1 MRTFLLRLIA
11 PALLAGLPAV
21 SIAATTPAP
30 ATPASMF
37 TGVDGT
43 SSTIF
48 QHGQSSF
55 SGIGLRAR
63 LAPFSVPD
71 LEVMPGLE
79 YWRNTSSISVY
90 DIHSERS
97 DATLGVDARYRFPAP
112 NWRPYAGVGFG
123 IHFLSSKVDASPL
136 GVNDAKHSIMKGA
149 VSVLGGVTF
158 PLAGKF
164 ETFLEG
170 KYHAVSD
177 YEQFKLS
184 WGLSFNAR

>member
-1 MRTFLLRLIA
+1 MRTILLRFTAI
-11 PALLAGLPAV
+11 ALLAGPPA
-21 SIAATTPAP
+21 AA
-30 ATPASMF
+30 ATPAASANMF
-37 TGVDGT
+37 TGVDAT

-55 SGIGLRAR
+55 SGIGVRGR
-63 LAPFSVPD
+63 LAPFNVAD

-79 YWRNTSSISVY
+79 YWRNTSSIPVY

-97 DATLGVDARYRFPAP
+97 DAALNVDVRYRFPGS
-112 NWRPYAGVGFG
+112 NFRPYAGLGFG
-123 IHFLSSKVDASPL
+123 IHFLSSRVDAALL

-149 VSVLGGVTF
+149 VDVLGGASF

-164 ETFLEG
+164 DTFIEG
-170 KYHAVSD
+170 KYLAVSD

-184 WGLSFNAR
+184 WGLGFNAR